1 MRGKQLLLRLSLW
14 QVGIT
19 PARAG
24 KTLLKSSRKSW
35 TGDHP
40 RACGENTQRST
51 VREPAARKLAITP
64 ARAGKT
70 YKYTPESTVATDH
83 PARAGKTSLRAA
95 TSEASEDHPRA
106 CGGKLDCS
114 MFLHGREGITPAR
127 AGENKW
133 FAEVNVRGV
142 GSPPRV
148 RGKTRRA
155 FCNRW
160 TARDHPRACGGRT
173 ARRSCCPAGGTD
185 HPRACGENAC
195 LTHDCIIAYGSPPRV
210 RGKH

>member
-40 RACGENTQRST
+40 RACGENRRLSDNSVQRKGSPPR
-51 VREPAARKLAITP
+51 VRGKLSKNGPRGLHQRITP

-70 YKYTPESTVATDH
+70 VQLRRG
-83 PARAGKTSLRAA
+83 ARRAA
-95 TSEASEDHPRA
+95 DHPRA
-106 CGGKLDCS
+106 CGENLLID
-114 MFLHGREGITPAR
+114 TPER
-127 AGENKW
+127 PYN
-133 FAEVNVRGV
+133 

-148 RGKTRRA
+148 RGKLRSLLGGTDGSRITPARA
-155 FCNRW
+155 GK
-160 TARDHPRACGGRT
+160 TLPQLPKGIRT
-173 ARRSCCPAGGTD
+173 AD
-185 HPRACGENAC
+185 HPRACGENSA
-195 LTHDCIIAYGSPPRV
+195 LSAYGWQARGSPPRV

>member
-40 RACGENTQRST
+40 RACGENGSAGTSRAETCGSPPRVRGKHIST
-51 VREPAARKLAITP
+51 PRKARWRRIT
-64 ARAGKT
+64 
-70 YKYTPESTVATDH
+70 

-106 CGGKLDCS
+106 CGENWIAACSCTEGKGSPPRVRGKQMVCRSECS
-114 MFLHGREGITPAR
+114 GRGITPAR
-127 AGENKW
+127 A
-133 FAEVNVRGV
+133 
-142 GSPPRV
+142 
-148 RGKTRRA
+148 GKTRRA

-160 TARDHPRACGGRT
+160 TARDHPRACGENSS
-173 ARRSCCPAGGTD
+173 AVLLSSRR
-185 HPRACGENAC
+185 
-195 LTHDCIIAYGSPPRV
+195 YGSPPRV
-210 RGKH
+210 RGKRLSYP